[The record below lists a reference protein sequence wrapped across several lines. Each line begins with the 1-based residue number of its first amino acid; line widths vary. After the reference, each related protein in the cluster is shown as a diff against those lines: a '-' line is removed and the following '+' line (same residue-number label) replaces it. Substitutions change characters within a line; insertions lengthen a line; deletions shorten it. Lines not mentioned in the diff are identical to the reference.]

1 MKKKSLLR
9 VVISIIAIMTL
20 IVSIIPEIKV
30 LADDVEV
37 EVDADAVEE
46 ITATSKIAT
55 TSAETEQELIS
66 IIKRLG
72 EENIIFENAIGIEIG
87 QEIEVLNLLSIDES
101 IELDGIKLTSNNE
114 DILTIINDE
123 TIVGVNEG
131 TTFLIGEISEK
142 YHVLEVY
149 VAHPD
154 KELSNNTS
162 NSIVKNVGLQDT
174 EYIGE
179 DFLEVASGLRLL
191 NPRNVIYSNFI
202 GKDEHSMTLSNL
214 LNSITSS
221 HSIKN
226 LNTTSSRTQYLVY
239 VDAGHGG
246 SDPGAVANG
255 IREKDINLAIALK
268 VRDKLRALG
277 VQVVMN
283 RETDVFVAFQDTA
296 AHANSVKPDAFI
308 SIHANAATAAA
319 HGIETYYN
327 KSIDL
332 PLANEVHSRLISYTG
347 ANNRGVKWNEFYVT
361 KHTTM
366 PAILTEVGFVTNAT
380 EAAKLN
386 TNSYQNTLANAITDG
401 AIKYLKDNVR
411 LSLIPSER
419 IFGLTRYETSYKVFE
434 KGWATSQTAILVT
447 GLDYPDALCA
457 APLAGKYDA
466 PILLVRNQSL
476 SQQTELRNLLVNKGV
491 KNVFII
497 GGTGVIPKVVE
508 TELTNIGINYKRLG
522 GINRFETSSLIADE
536 VGSSGEVV
544 IASGRTFAD
553 GLSIS
558 SIAAKKGMPI
568 LLTEANSMPSSIKSF
583 LDKINVTRTY
593 VVGGTGVLTPS
604 LVSTLKNP
612 LRLAGADRYETN
624 RQIFENFKS
633 ELDLSVVYMASAII
647 FPDALASSAIAAR
660 NNNFVILSD
669 TTAARVAVKGI
680 INTNKSSIT
689 RVNILGSNKVITDA
703 VLDQLEISR

>member
-1 MKKKSLLR
+1 MKKKNLLR

-20 IVSIIPEIKV
+20 LVSIIPEIKV
-30 LADDVEV
+30 LADDVDVMEEV
-37 EVDADAVEE
+37 
-46 ITATSKIAT
+46 TATSEVAI

-66 IIKRLG
+66 IIERLG

-87 QEIEVLNLLSIDES
+87 QEIEILNLLSISES
-101 IELDGIKLTSNNE
+101 IELDSIKLTSNNE
-114 DILTIINDE
+114 EILTIINDE
-123 TIVGVNEG
+123 NIVGVNEG
-131 TTFLIGEISEK
+131 TTFLIVEISEK
-142 YHVLEVY
+142 HHVLEVY
-149 VAHPD
+149 VAYPD
-154 KELSNNTS
+154 KELSNNIS
-162 NSIVKNVGLQDT
+162 NSTVTNVGLQDT
-174 EYIGE
+174 EYIGD
-179 DFLEVASGLRLL
+179 DFLEVASGLKLL
-191 NPRNVIYSNFI
+191 NPRNVIFSNFI
-202 GKDEHSMTLSNL
+202 GKDKQSITLSNL
-214 LNSITSS
+214 FNSKTSS
-221 HSIKN
+221 YSINN
-226 LNTTSSRTQYLVY
+226 LNTISSRTQYLVY

-268 VRDKLRALG
+268 VRDRLRALG

-332 PLANEVHSRLISYTG
+332 ALANEVHSRLVSYSG

-380 EAAKLN
+380 EAAKLK
-386 TNSYQNTLANAITDG
+386 TDSYQNTLANAITDG
-401 AIKYLKDNVR
+401 GIKYLQDNVR
-411 LSLIPSER
+411 FSSIPSER
-419 IFGLTRYETSYKVFE
+419 IFGATRYETSYKIFE
-434 KGWATSQTAILVT
+434 KGWATSQTAILVS

-497 GGTGVIPKVVE
+497 GGTGVIPKAVE
-508 TELTNIGINYKRLG
+508 TELSSIGINYKRLG
-522 GINRFETSSLIADE
+522 GSNRFETSSLIANE

-544 IASGRTFAD
+544 IVSGRAFAD

-558 SIAAKKGMPI
+558 AIAAKKGMPI
-568 LLTEANSMPSSIKSF
+568 LLSEATSVPASIKGF
-583 LDKINVTRTY
+583 LSGINISRTY
-593 VVGGTGVLTPS
+593 VIGGTGVLTPD
-604 LVSTLKNP
+604 LVNTFVSP
-612 LRLAGADRYETN
+612 VRLGGSDRYATN
-624 RQIFENFKS
+624 QQVFERFRG
-633 ELDLSVVYMASAII
+633 ELNLNEVYIASATA
-647 FPDALASSAIAAR
+647 FPDALSSSAIAAR

-669 TTAARVAVKGI
+669 TTVVRTAVRDI
-680 INTNKSSIT
+680 ISNNKDRINK
-689 RVNILGSNKVITDA
+689 VNILGSNKIILDI
-703 VLDQLEISR
+703 VLEQLSISR